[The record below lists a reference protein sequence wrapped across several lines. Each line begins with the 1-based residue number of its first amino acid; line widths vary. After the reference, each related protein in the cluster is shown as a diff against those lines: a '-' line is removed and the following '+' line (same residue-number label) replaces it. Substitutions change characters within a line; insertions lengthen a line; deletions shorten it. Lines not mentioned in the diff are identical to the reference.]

1 VSEPMPDLFA
11 YVFGPGEPGP
21 AEPATAAK
29 PALSPVPSEPA
40 SAPHASGPQPPPA
53 TPAARVAPAA
63 EAAREEDP
71 DLLPRPHPLA
81 GLVAAGPRLAEA
93 GAKNPEF
100 LGHLFYVSVADTFL
114 TREEL
119 EAALAESG
127 YADAEAKELTPKNLS
142 ERGAFRKA
150 ARRAEERV
158 RRVPLDG
165 PGEAGPHANVLV
177 REIRST
183 EEGLVWQVVREVVD
197 ADKVSLSY
205 DPVYQ
210 LELRPPRKE
219 AGEETS
225 CLSVKRLPAAAAE
238 DSFSRVARAEGEA
251 VAEVRASYE
260 FNRRHYDTD
269 AVRRLLTNALK
280 RCYPVT
286 LRGSGGLYFVA
297 RDDEA
302 TVRRVARL
310 AKGCAERG
318 RGRDGTKGSGYVMAV
333 AVPMVD
339 EAGYRHVV
347 ADSLEDQVRRES
359 GALHEE
365 MRKILKGEAK
375 ASAGLRRRY
384 VERVRA
390 LSKNVKAYEEL
401 LKTEIDGARSGLELA
416 GAAAM
421 RLMDLPD
428 EDGADAKTPAGSG

>member
-1 VSEPMPDLFA
+1 
-11 YVFGPGEPGP
+11 
-21 AEPATAAK
+21 
-29 PALSPVPSEPA
+29 
-40 SAPHASGPQPPPA
+40 
-53 TPAARVAPAA
+53 VAPAA
-63 EAAREEDP
+63 EAEREEDP

-81 GLVAAGPRLAEA
+81 GLVAVGPRLAEA
-93 GAKNPEF
+93 GAQNPEF

-119 EAALAESG
+119 EGALVESG

-158 RRVPLDG
+158 RRVPLDD

-210 LELRPPRKE
+210 LELRPPRKDH
-219 AGEETS
+219 GEES
-225 CLSVKRLPAAAAE
+225 SRLSVKRLQGSLAAAE
-238 DSFSRVARAEGEA
+238 DSFPRVARAEGEA

-280 RCYPVT
+280 CCYPVT

-310 AKGCAERG
+310 ARGCATRG
-318 RGRDGTKGSGYVMAV
+318 RGRDGTRGSGYVMAV

-365 MRKILKGEAK
+365 MRRILKGEAK

-416 GAAAM
+416 GQAAM
-421 RLMDLPD
+421 QLMDLPD
-428 EDGADAKTPAGSG
+428 PEDDGA